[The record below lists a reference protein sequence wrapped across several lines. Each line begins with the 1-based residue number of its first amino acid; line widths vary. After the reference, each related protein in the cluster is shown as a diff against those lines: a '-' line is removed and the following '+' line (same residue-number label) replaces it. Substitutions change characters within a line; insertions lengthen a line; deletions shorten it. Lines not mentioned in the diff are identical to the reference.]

1 MIVVLLAGA
10 ILASPMLTSTGAATS
25 HGRKCKRTHGAHRKR
40 SCRPRARIAI
50 SPSFHDFGTIG
61 QADSAPTDF
70 AIGNVGRRTSG
81 IPAASIGDSGARYFQ
96 INATTCTSPLPPGA
110 SCTVTVQ
117 SVHND
122 GATGWA
128 QLNVS
133 AAPGG
138 TASVPLIVNIF

>member
-70 AIGNVGRRTSG
+70 A
-81 IPAASIGDSGARYFQ
+81 A
-96 INATTCTSPLPPGA
+96 
-110 SCTVTVQ
+110 
-117 SVHND
+117 
-122 GATGWA
+122 GWA
-128 QLNVS
+128 QLTVS

-138 TASVPLIVNIF
+138 AASVPLIVNIF